1 VKHGQI
7 NACGGGL
14 EGCWFYRHFPEKGKK
29 VLIIPYQHD
38 KIPMIGELFH
48 HSIIPSFPV
57 GICRMVDWRFP
68 IINNLQKFR
77 DIKLQKK
84 YNQVIDV

>member
-1 VKHGQI
+1 HGQI

-48 HSIIPSFPV
+48 HSRWEYAEWLTGDSLLST
-57 GICRMVDWRFP
+57 ICR
-68 IINNLQKFR
+68 NSETSNYKKR
-77 DIKLQKK
+77 DVLRT
-84 YNQVIDV
+84 NF

>member
-1 VKHGQI
+1 MLEKWNDGMAPFGQI
-7 NACGGGL
+7 NAYGGGL

-48 HSIIPSFPV
+48 HSII
-57 GICRMVDWRFP
+57 
-68 IINNLQKFR
+68 
-77 DIKLQKK
+77 
-84 YNQVIDV
+84 

>member
-1 VKHGQI
+1 MLEKWNDGMAPFGQL

-14 EGCWFYRHFPEKGKK
+14 EGCWFYRHFSEKGKK

-57 GICRMVDWRFP
+57 GICRMVDW
-68 IINNLQKFR
+68 
-77 DIKLQKK
+77 
-84 YNQVIDV
+84 

>member
-1 VKHGQI
+1 MKHGQI